1 MLYKKLGLETLHR
14 KRFHNQGSLGKDVHS
29 PFWKLT
35 MPVNTAMAQKSPIV
49 KKPVKRCLT

>member
-1 MLYKKLGLETLHR
+1 MLYKKLGLESLHR

-35 MPVNTAMAQKSPIV
+35 MPISTAMALKSPIV